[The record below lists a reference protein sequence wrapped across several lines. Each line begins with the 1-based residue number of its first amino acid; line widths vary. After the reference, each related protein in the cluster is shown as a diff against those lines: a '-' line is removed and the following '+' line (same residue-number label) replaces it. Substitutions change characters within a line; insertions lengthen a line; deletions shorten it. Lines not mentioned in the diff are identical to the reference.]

1 MLWLLVV
8 AFNLS
13 WGCQALTIKI
23 YATVEQVCIKTQV
36 LNLVNLTH
44 TYFQVIYT
52 VYFLDRKKKKITIF
66 HLQLILPQKL
76 WPISGLEAIYRWK
89 TPFPRSLLSIL
100 SFFCKGTFAKYT
112 FGNLCTESL
121 SLSSRVTEVT
131 SEVFKIKLEVWLH
144 GYSYWG
150 GEQVKSRNEIYPEK
164 ETVLLD
170 FALKHLY

>member
-1 MLWLLVV
+1 MSGTHNQNICNCGASVHKDPSAEFGESNPLL
-8 AFNLS
+8 FSGNLYRLFS
-13 WGCQALTIKI
+13 RQ
-23 YATVEQVCIKTQV
+23 
-36 LNLVNLTH
+36 
-44 TYFQVIYT
+44 
-52 VYFLDRKKKKITIF
+52 KKKKNYHFPPSTNPSTKT
-66 HLQLILPQKL
+66 LTNP
-76 WPISGLEAIYRWK
+76 WSGSH
-89 TPFPRSLLSIL
+89 PFPRSLLSIL

-112 FGNLCTESL
+112 FGNLCNASL
-121 SLSSRVTEVT
+121 SLSSSVTEGT

>member
-1 MLWLLVV
+1 MSGTHNQNICNCGASVHKDPSAEFGESNPHL
-8 AFNLS
+8 FSGNLYRLFS
-13 WGCQALTIKI
+13 RQ
-23 YATVEQVCIKTQV
+23 
-36 LNLVNLTH
+36 
-44 TYFQVIYT
+44 
-52 VYFLDRKKKKITIF
+52 KKKKITIF